1 MSRYI
6 PKSKISILET
16 VGDEFILSSTKQP
29 YIGTYMEL
37 SNGTFSAG
45 NNPQNPGETLIRK
58 IPLNS
63 SIVLNK
69 NTTNYNQLRE
79 PIYNELLKKTN
90 IPIFKS
96 QPITQDYERGYFT
109 RYFCRRVN
117 DTFNYFEI
125 NKKTYDDL
133 NNGNDKY
140 DYNLHITG
148 EIKWVLLDT
157 PFDFMSVIN
166 NNNVKLL
173 LDTYPYLNV
182 LFNNL
187 DEYEPPHTKTFKEK
201 LYKKD
206 NTLYTGYFH
215 VHPTDGFIMEGPFH
229 STKLHKKLFTLD
241 QLKSI
246 SKSNYTPSFNKNA
259 TQTRP
264 TRGSNRGGGRTSTSS
279 GGNTSGGSSGGR
291 GGGY

>member
-1 MSRYI
+1 MSRYT

-16 VGDEFILSSTKQP
+16 AGDEFILSSTKQP
-29 YIGTYMEL
+29 YIGTYMEF

-117 DTFNYFEI
+117 DKFNYFEI

-133 NNGNDKY
+133 NSGNNKY
-140 DYNLHITG
+140 DYNLHIIG

-241 QLKSI
+241 QLKN
-246 SKSNYTPSFNKNA
+246 KSNSPSLTNLNT
-259 TQTRP
+259 TQIRP
-264 TRGSNRGGGRTSTSS
+264 TRGNSGGGSRTSYTSGGSTNSGGSTSS
-279 GGNTSGGSSGGR
+279 GRSG
-291 GGGY
+291 Y